1 MFRLVLVI
9 PYSIDNDYGHN
20 FRLVIAILKPIDG
33 HLATY
38 FGSP

>member
-1 MFRLVLVI
+1 MFRLVLAI
-9 PYSIDNDYGHN
+9 PYSIDSDYSYN
-20 FRLVIAILKPIDG
+20 FHLVLAILKPIDG